1 MKNKKLHS
9 CQECSHS
16 FASETE
22 LKSHVKT
29 EHEHLCVHCNY
40 TFAGKHKL
48 KSHMCRINVNNPVS
62 EQFGFYTKDWFER
75 AKCIRIFDNSTKEE
89 VILLHSEVCIENN
102 VCTKLPENFL
112 KERYFKDTHG
122 MIHLEAS
129 YFMESKSIKWMEI
142 LGLRIVL
149 KGK

>member
-1 MKNKKLHS
+1 MSNLTLERKDFEIKLLRNELDTMKTKKLHP

-16 FASETE
+16 FSSETE
-22 LKSHVKT
+22 RKKHVKT
-29 EHEHLCVHCNY
+29 EHDHICANCNFTFTGEHKV
-40 TFAGKHKL
+40 

-102 VCTKLPENFL
+102 VCTKLPENL
-112 KERYFKDTHG
+112 
-122 MIHLEAS
+122 
-129 YFMESKSIKWMEI
+129 
-142 LGLRIVL
+142 
-149 KGK
+149 